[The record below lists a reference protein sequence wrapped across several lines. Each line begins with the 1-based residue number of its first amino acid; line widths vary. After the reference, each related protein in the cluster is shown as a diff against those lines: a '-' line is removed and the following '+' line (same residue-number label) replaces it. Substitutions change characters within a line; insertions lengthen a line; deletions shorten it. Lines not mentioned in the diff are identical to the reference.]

1 MRTNIVIDDGVM
13 QKALRISG
21 LKTKREVVDRA
32 LKEFIANN
40 TRMNLLELKGKIL
53 FSEDYDYKTM
63 REDIS

>member
-1 MRTNIVIDDGVM
+1 VRTNIVIDDGVM